1 MSTWILIAT
10 VMIGGVLQQDV
21 KPQFSTTVS
30 LMAGTWLLDE
40 QLSQDPREAMRDAM
54 RGGRGGMRMGIGG
67 RPGGGG
73 GGGGGGGR
81 PGGGG
86 GGGRPGGGGGGG
98 RPGGGGG
105 GGRPGGGGG
114 GRPDPGAGGGPGLG
128 WAASKEIEIT
138 SKDPGLMMANETGLL
153 RYVLADGLWVER
165 KLPDG
170 SRAEI
175 KSEWADGKL
184 KITTAV
190 DRGFKTT
197 ETWEVL
203 PEADRLVLI
212 LQIESP
218 RLDDPISIRRVFDK
232 AAEPVTDGR

>member
-10 VMIGGVLQQDV
+10 VMIGGVLQQEA

-40 QLSQDPREAMRDAM
+40 QLSEDPREAMRDAM
-54 RGGRGGMRMGIGG
+54 RGGRGGMRMG
-67 RPGGGG
+67 
-73 GGGGGGGR
+73 GGGR
-81 PGGGG
+81 PGGSGG
-86 GGGRPGGGGGGG
+86 GPPGGGAAAGDPVVVAAAGD
-98 RPGGGGG
+98 PVVVAADN
-105 GGRPGGGGG
+105 PAAAVLLAAGG
-114 GRPDPGAGGGPGLG
+114 GRPDPGAGGPGLG
-128 WAASKEIEIT
+128 WATSNEIEIT

-153 RYVLADGLWVER
+153 RYVVADGLWVER

-184 KITTAV
+184 QITTAA
-190 DRGFKTT
+190 DRGFKST

-212 LQIESP
+212 LEIESP
-218 RLDDPISIRRVFDK
+218 RLDEPISVRRVFDK
-232 AAEPVTDGR
+232 VAEPVTDSR

>member
-10 VMIGGVLQQDV
+10 VMIGGVLQQEA

-40 QLSQDPREAMRDAM
+40 QLSEDPREAMRDAM
-54 RGGRGGMRMGIGG
+54 RGGRGGMRMG
-67 RPGGGG
+67 GGGP
-73 GGGGGGGR
+73 

-86 GGGRPGGGGGGG
+86 GGGRPGSGGGG
-98 RPGGGGG
+98 RPGGGGA
-105 GGRPGGGGG
+105 PGGGG
-114 GRPDPGAGGGPGLG
+114 GRPDPGAGGPGLG
-128 WAASKEIEIT
+128 WATSNEIEIT

-153 RYVLADGLWVER
+153 RYVVADGLWVER

-184 KITTAV
+184 QITTAA
-190 DRGFKTT
+190 DRGFKST
-197 ETWEVL
+197 ETWEML

-212 LQIESP
+212 LEIESP
-218 RLDDPISIRRVFDK
+218 RLDEPISVRRVFDK
-232 AAEPVTDGR
+232 VAEPVTDSR

>member
-10 VMIGGVLQQDV
+10 VMIGGVLQQEA

-40 QLSQDPREAMRDAM
+40 QLSEDPREAMRDAM
-54 RGGRGGMRMGIGG
+54 RGGRGGMRMGGGG
-67 RPGGGG
+67 RPGGSGGGPPG

-81 PGGGG
+81 PGSG
-86 GGGRPGGGGGGG
+86 GGGRPGGGGA
-98 RPGGGGG
+98 P
-105 GGRPGGGGG
+105 GGGG
-114 GRPDPGAGGGPGLG
+114 GRPDPGAGGPGLG
-128 WAASKEIEIT
+128 WATSNEIEIT

-153 RYVLADGLWVER
+153 RYVVADGLWVER

-184 KITTAV
+184 QITTAA
-190 DRGFKTT
+190 DRGFKST

-212 LQIESP
+212 LEIESP
-218 RLDDPISIRRVFDK
+218 RLDEPISVRRVFDK
-232 AAEPVTDGR
+232 VAEPVTDSR

>member
-10 VMIGGVLQQDV
+10 VMIGGVLQQEA

-40 QLSQDPREAMRDAM
+40 QLSEDPREAMRDAM
-54 RGGRGGMRMGIGG
+54 RGGRGGMRMG
-67 RPGGGG
+67 GGGP
-73 GGGGGGGR
+73 

-86 GGGRPGGGGGGG
+86 GGGRPGSGGGG
-98 RPGGGGG
+98 RPGGGGA
-105 GGRPGGGGG
+105 PGGGG
-114 GRPDPGAGGGPGLG
+114 GRPDPGAGGPGLG
-128 WAASKEIEIT
+128 WATSNEIEIT

-153 RYVLADGLWVER
+153 RYVVADGLWVVR

-184 KITTAV
+184 QITTAA
-190 DRGFKTT
+190 DRGFKST
-197 ETWEVL
+197 ETWEML

-212 LQIESP
+212 LEIESP
-218 RLDDPISIRRVFDK
+218 RLDEPISVRRVFDK
-232 AAEPVTDGR
+232 VAEPVTDSR

>member
-10 VMIGGVLQQDV
+10 VMIGGVLQQEA

-40 QLSQDPREAMRDAM
+40 QLSEDPREAMRDAM
-54 RGGRGGMRMGIGG
+54 RGGRGGMRMGGGG
-67 RPGGGG
+67 RPGGSGGGPPG

-86 GGGRPGGGGGGG
+86 AP
-98 RPGGGGG
+98 
-105 GGRPGGGGG
+105 GGGG
-114 GRPDPGAGGGPGLG
+114 GRPDPGAGGPGLG
-128 WAASKEIEIT
+128 WATSNEIEIT

-153 RYVLADGLWVER
+153 RYVVADGLWVER

-184 KITTAV
+184 QITTAA
-190 DRGFKTT
+190 DRGFKST

-212 LQIESP
+212 LEIESP
-218 RLDDPISIRRVFDK
+218 RLDEPISVRRVFDK
-232 AAEPVTDGR
+232 VAEPVTDSR

>member
-10 VMIGGVLQQDV
+10 VMIGGVLQQEA

-40 QLSQDPREAMRDAM
+40 QLSEDPREAMRDAM
-54 RGGRGGMRMGIGG
+54 RGGRGGMRMG
-67 RPGGGG
+67 GGGP
-73 GGGGGGGR
+73 

-86 GGGRPGGGGGGG
+86 GGGRPGSGGGG
-98 RPGGGGG
+98 RPGGGGA
-105 GGRPGGGGG
+105 PGGGG
-114 GRPDPGAGGGPGLG
+114 GRPDPGAGGPGLG
-128 WAASKEIEIT
+128 WATSNEIEIT

-153 RYVLADGLWVER
+153 RYVVADGLWVER

-184 KITTAV
+184 QITTAA
-190 DRGFKTT
+190 DRGFKST

-212 LQIESP
+212 LEIESP
-218 RLDDPISIRRVFDK
+218 RLDEPISVRRVFDK
-232 AAEPVTDGR
+232 VAEPVTDSR